1 MEDFV
6 YYNNLFDVYSNL
18 LTDKEK
24 EAFRDYYQEDL
35 SLSEIA
41 DSKSISRSAV
51 QKMVKTVIEK
61 LSYYEEMLHLYKE
74 HEMLR
79 KLLTVDNIEEIKN
92 KIKDIVE

>member
-74 HEMLR
+74 HELLR
-79 KLLTVDNIEEIKN
+79 KLLMVDNIEEIKN

>member
-35 SLSEIA
+35 SWSEIA

-74 HEMLR
+74 HELLR
-79 KLLTVDNIEEIKN
+79 KLLMVDNIEEIKN

>member
-6 YYNNLFDVYSNL
+6 YYNNLYDVYSEL
-18 LTDKEK
+18 LTDKEQ

-61 LSYYEEMLHLYKE
+61 LNYYEEKLHLYKE
-74 HEMLR
+74 HEILR
-79 KLLTVDNIEEIKN
+79 NLLNVNDIE
-92 KIKDIVE
+92 KIKKEIREIVE

>member
-74 HEMLR
+74 HEVLR